1 MWMICSTAT
10 FPFKWS
16 KFEFPFQQYTW
27 EKTTWLKARG
37 VMWKNLPSL
46 DIRTDWVIIITL
58 LFTLVANLL
67 YILVS
72 WVSKAATASAPQT
85 EYLLATNFFQKTN
98 PEHHNN
104 VNFNMIFALTICLDN
119 TSKCPKSSIFLRLML
134 FKEDFA
140 DFQGFLN
147 TKILFLLK
155 ASVMGSQSVNYE
167 LN

>member
-1 MWMICSTAT
+1 MDDLQYCHIPIEVKQVWVSVSAIYMRENYVAKSERCDVE
-10 FPFKWS
+10 
-16 KFEFPFQQYTW
+16 KFT
-27 EKTTWLKARG
+27 
-37 VMWKNLPSL
+37 LPGY
-46 DIRTDWVIIITL
+46 RTDWVIIITL